1 MGTLYNHCHGKV
13 EFNDTENNIYGF
25 YEIGKVKKR
34 SQEYFE
40 GAVFKDG
47 QKVSDIFGNYAGY
60 MDFDDKRY
68 YDLREIQKIYHQ
80 YQDLPEEESLPS
92 DSTKRHDLVLL
103 ASEAI

>member
-47 QKVSDIFGNYAGY
+47 
-60 MDFDDKRY
+60 
-68 YDLREIQKIYHQ
+68 
-80 YQDLPEEESLPS
+80 
-92 DSTKRHDLVLL
+92 
-103 ASEAI
+103 

>member
-13 EFNDTENNIYGF
+13 EFNDAKHGLYGF

-40 GAVFKDG
+40 GAVFKGD
-47 QKVSDIFGNYAGY
+47 QKVSDVFGNYAGY

-68 YDLREIQKIYHQ
+68 YDLREIK
-80 YQDLPEEESLPS
+80 
-92 DSTKRHDLVLL
+92 
-103 ASEAI
+103 